1 MISPSRALLLWAA
14 RLYPLAWRER
24 YGEEFAAMIE
34 DLPEGRAR
42 WTTVGDV
49 VRGALFMRVR
59 RGVMGMALM
68 GGLAGLAMAAGVSLA
83 MPDRYV
89 TGALVRVERSVGDV
103 ALTAMV
109 KRSLEPEK
117 LEKLAAKYRLY
128 GGEEAAIRIQQDVR
142 VSYVKP
148 RADGSRAI
156 RIDFEHGA
164 PEVARQVA
172 SELTAALLQAETG
185 LTLLDSPLLPTTP
198 AFPNRLNILI
208 FGCAVGLV
216 FGLGTGYLR
225 TVAERFRTRV

>member
-1 MISPSRALLLWAA
+1 MLWAA

-156 RIDFEHGA
+156 RIDFVHGV

-172 SELTAALLQAETG
+172 GELTAALLQAETG
-185 LTLLDSPLLPTTP
+185 LTLLDAPALPRTP
-198 AFPNRLNILI
+198 VFPNRLNILI
-208 FGCAVGLV
+208 FGWAVGLV

-225 TVAERFRTRV
+225 TVAERFRMRV

>member
-1 MISPSRALLLWAA
+1 M
-14 RLYPLAWRER
+14 
-24 YGEEFAAMIE
+24 
-34 DLPEGRAR
+34 
-42 WTTVGDV
+42 
-49 VRGALFMRVR
+49 
-59 RGVMGMALM
+59 
-68 GGLAGLAMAAGVSLA
+68 AMAAGVSLA

-156 RIDFEHGA
+156 RIDFVHGV

-172 SELTAALLQAETG
+172 GELTAALLQAETG
-185 LTLLDSPLLPTTP
+185 LTLLDAPALPRTP
-198 AFPNRLNILI
+198 VFPNRLNILI
-208 FGCAVGLV
+208 FGWAVGLV

-225 TVAERFRTRV
+225 TVAERFRMRV

>member
-1 MISPSRALLLWAA
+1 
-14 RLYPLAWRER
+14 
-24 YGEEFAAMIE
+24 MIE

-42 WTTVGDV
+42 WTTVGDIL
-49 VRGALFMRVR
+49 RGAVFMRVR
-59 RGVMGMALM
+59 RGVMGMAVM
-68 GGLAGLAMAAGVSLA
+68 GGLAGLAIAAVVSTA
-83 MPDRYV
+83 IPDRYV
-89 TGALVRVERSVGDV
+89 TGALVGVESGVGDA

-117 LEKLAAKYRLY
+117 LEKLVAKYRLY
-128 GGEEAAIRIQQDVR
+128 GGKEVAVQVRKDLR

-216 FGLGTGYLR
+216 TGVGTGYLR
-225 TVAERFRTRV
+225 TAAERFRTQV

>member
-1 MISPSRALLLWAA
+1 MLWAA

-42 WTTVGDV
+42 WTTVGDI

-59 RGVMGMALM
+59 RGVMGMAVM
-68 GGLAGLAMAAGVSLA
+68 GGLVGLAMAAVVSMA
-83 MPDRYV
+83 IPDRYV
-89 TGALVRVERSVGDV
+89 TESLVRVESGVGDE
-103 ALTAMV
+103 ALAAMV

-117 LEKLAAKYRLY
+117 LERLAAKYRLY
-128 GGEEAAIRIQQDVR
+128 GGEEGAVR
-142 VSYVKP
+142 LQKDLRVAYVKP

-156 RIDFEHGA
+156 RIGFAHGT

-185 LTLLDSPLLPTTP
+185 LQLLDSPALPTSP

-208 FGCAVGLV
+208 FGCAMGLV
-216 FGLGTGYLR
+216 AGVGTGYLR
-225 TVAERFRTRV
+225 MAVERFRTRV